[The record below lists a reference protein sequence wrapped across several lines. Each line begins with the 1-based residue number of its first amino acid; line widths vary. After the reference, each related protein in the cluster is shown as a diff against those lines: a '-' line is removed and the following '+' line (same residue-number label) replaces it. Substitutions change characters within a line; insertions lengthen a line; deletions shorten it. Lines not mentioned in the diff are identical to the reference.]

1 MKAQDAGSGPG
12 PVALVGSGEFLPVME
27 AVDAALLAGRPPR
40 LAFLPT
46 AAAQEGAERV
56 DYWVELATEHCRRL
70 GVEAVP
76 VLALDR
82 AGADDPG
89 LASLIAGAGLVYL
102 SGGNPGYLA
111 ETLRGSLVFDA
122 IVAAWRDG
130 AALAGC
136 SAGAMALTA
145 VADDVRTGA
154 PYPGLGVVP
163 DLVVLPHFDRLEG
176 WRPGIVG
183 VRQSRLGPGQVLLGI
198 DEETALVGGPGPWRV
213 AGRQRVWLLGVDGVR
228 QSFEAGVE
236 LDLPAAAIAPA

>member
-1 MKAQDAGSGPG
+1 MKAQAAGSGPG

-89 LASLIAGAGLVYL
+89 LAALIAGAGLVYL

-122 IVAAWRDG
+122 IVA
-130 AALAGC
+130 
-136 SAGAMALTA
+136 
-145 VADDVRTGA
+145 
-154 PYPGLGVVP
+154 
-163 DLVVLPHFDRLEG
+163 
-176 WRPGIVG
+176 
-183 VRQSRLGPGQVLLGI
+183 
-198 DEETALVGGPGPWRV
+198 GG
-213 AGRQRVWLLGVDGVR
+213 
-228 QSFEAGVE
+228 E
-236 LDLPAAAIAPA
+236 LDLPVAAIAPA